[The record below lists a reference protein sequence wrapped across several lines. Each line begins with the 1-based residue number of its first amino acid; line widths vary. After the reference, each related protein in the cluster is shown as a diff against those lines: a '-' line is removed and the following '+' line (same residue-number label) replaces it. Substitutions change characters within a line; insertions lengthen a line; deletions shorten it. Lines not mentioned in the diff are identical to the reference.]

1 MKKIFSIL
9 LPVCIALSGIFTGC
23 KQKLNPAIHI
33 IQIEGVSW
41 ASNVTTSAG
50 MISSTPEIEGQDEVT
65 LSASDGDLLYMMNSD
80 DLQLYYRYNSK
91 DGQNLEV
98 SFDTLQAVKVYL
110 NGKLNYMELLN
121 SNSHEEFEALSD
133 PEISQLS
140 TLNINGVLNKHLISI
155 LEKHKSQLQG
165 LGLVLENAS
174 GAIDLSNLLDICR
187 PELLV
192 LDDSWQLPE
201 PGVNNI
207 FENLELLWIYE
218 YVPTLAKA
226 IGGCQD
232 LESLIIYGWE
242 PNPGELLSLSSLKK
256 LKNLTLAESY
266 PTSIK
271 NIEFPESL
279 FSLSLIISDTLGDID
294 QLEKLPELRRL
305 NLPLCENVN
314 NVGMLR
320 NLESLRW
327 VSYPV
332 NITQEE
338 FRELAGSLKQLEVIE
353 LTSCTEISDLSP
365 LLQLEQL
372 KILALLLEKEQLV
385 GLDLLKQLE
394 LLILMEDLFDD
405 NPEWIK
411 ELRASLPQAQIV
423 PGSGACLGSGWLI
436 LLLPLIILFRFT
448 FRRKES

>member
-1 MKKIFSIL
+1 MKKFSSFL

-23 KQKLNPAIHI
+23 KQELNPTIHI

-110 NGKLNYMELLN
+110 NGKLNYMELSKSN
-121 SNSHEEFEALSD
+121 SNEEFEALSD

-140 TLNINGVLNKHLISI
+140 TLNINGVLNKHLISN

-201 PGVNNI
+201 PGDNNI

-218 YVPTLAKA
+218 YVPTLEKA
-226 IGGCQD
+226 IGGCQN

-256 LKNLTLAESY
+256 LKRG
-266 PTSIK
+266 I
-271 NIEFPESL
+271 
-279 FSLSLIISDTLGDID
+279 
-294 QLEKLPELRRL
+294 
-305 NLPLCENVN
+305 
-314 NVGMLR
+314 
-320 NLESLRW
+320 
-327 VSYPV
+327 
-332 NITQEE
+332 
-338 FRELAGSLKQLEVIE
+338 
-353 LTSCTEISDLSP
+353 
-365 LLQLEQL
+365 
-372 KILALLLEKEQLV
+372 
-385 GLDLLKQLE
+385 
-394 LLILMEDLFDD
+394 
-405 NPEWIK
+405 
-411 ELRASLPQAQIV
+411 
-423 PGSGACLGSGWLI
+423 
-436 LLLPLIILFRFT
+436 
-448 FRRKES
+448 